1 MVNIRLGDEVIFILK
16 RQRVKKINSGSCYFE
31 RGVGVALVG
40 GWQGYEY
47 MNGRH

>member
-31 RGVGVALVG
+31 RGVRDLGSLLWAG
-40 GWQGYEY
+40 GKGTST
-47 MNGRH
+47 